1 MIEYFRNL
9 KKELVLIII
18 LKSCLFYFLTILSL
32 NELKLFEI
40 QNGVLSFIILF
51 SIPLLTFKVL
61 KNKGIEFSLKYFS
74 ALGIIISVLSAIIR
88 TFFLDKLL
96 TEFIYNFIIS
106 DGTVQII
113 DELTISQRFY
123 EFYKFTLIGI
133 LFFLVIGFIIKI
145 IKY

>member
-9 KKELVLIII
+9 KKELILIII
-18 LKSCLFYFLTILSL
+18 LKSFLFYFLTLLSL

-51 SIPLLTFKVL
+51 SIPLLTFKAI
-61 KNKGIEFSLKYFS
+61 KNKSIEFSLKHFS
-74 ALGIIISVLSAIIR
+74 VLGIFISVLSAIIR
-88 TFFLDKLL
+88 TFFLNKLL

-123 EFYKFTLIGI
+123 EFYKFSLIGI

-145 IKY
+145 TK